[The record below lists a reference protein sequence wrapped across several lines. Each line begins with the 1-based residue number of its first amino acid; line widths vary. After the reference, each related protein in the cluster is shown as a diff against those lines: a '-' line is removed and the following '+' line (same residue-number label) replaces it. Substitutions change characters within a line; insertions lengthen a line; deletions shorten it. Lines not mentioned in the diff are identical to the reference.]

1 MREDPQ
7 FEKARQKA
15 FRLLARRAQSK
26 KELKEKL
33 LDRGFEKAV
42 VDRIVKTF
50 TDDGY
55 LNDETFARD
64 WARHLARNRHYGNR
78 RIEMSLAGKG
88 ISKDLIAKAIAEARG
103 EIEEREG
110 IRRVLRKKL
119 KGRKPSGLDR
129 AEIRRLAQSL
139 ALRGYGWPLILEAL
153 GKKQEGL
160 FDDIE

>member
-1 MREDPQ
+1 MRDDPQ
-7 FEKARQKA
+7 FEKARQRA

-26 KELKEKL
+26 KELKDKL
-33 LDRGFEKAV
+33 IDRGFEMAV
-42 VDRIVKTF
+42 VDRVVKMF
-50 TDDGY
+50 TEDGY

-88 ISKDLIAKAIAEARG
+88 IAKDLIARAIAEARG

-110 IRRVLRKKL
+110 IRKVLQKKL
-119 KGRKPSGLDR
+119 RGRKPGGLDR
-129 AEIRRLAQSL
+129 AEKRRLAQSL
-139 ALRGYGWPLILEAL
+139 ALRGYSWPLIIEAL

>member
-1 MREDPQ
+1 MRDDPQ
-7 FEKARQKA
+7 FEKARQRA

-26 KELKEKL
+26 KELKDKL
-33 LDRGFEKAV
+33 ADRGFEKAA
-42 VDRIVKTF
+42 VDGVIKMF
-50 TDDGY
+50 TEQGY

-88 ISKDLIAKAIAEARG
+88 IPKELIAKAITEARG

-110 IRRVLRKKL
+110 LRKVLQKKL
-119 KGRKPSGLDR
+119 KGRKPGRLDR
-129 AEIRRLAQSL
+129 AEKRRLARSL
-139 ALRGYGWPLILEAL
+139 ALRGYAWPLIIEAL

>member
-1 MREDPQ
+1 MRDDPQ
-7 FEKARQKA
+7 FEKAKQKA

-26 KELKEKL
+26 KELQQKL
-33 LDRGFEKAV
+33 SDRGFEKPAV
-42 VDRIVKTF
+42 DGVIKMF
-50 TDDGY
+50 TEQGY

-88 ISKDLIAKAIAEARG
+88 IPKDLIAKAITEARG

-110 IRRVLRKKL
+110 IRKVLQKKL
-119 KGRKPSGLDR
+119 KGRKPGGLDR
-129 AEIRRLAQSL
+129 AEKRRLAQSL
-139 ALRGYGWPLILEAL
+139 AIRGYAWPLIIEAL

>member
-7 FEKARQKA
+7 FEKARQRA

-26 KELKEKL
+26 KELRQKL
-33 LDRGFEKAV
+33 SDRGFEKPV
-42 VDRIVKTF
+42 VDEVVKTF
-50 TDDGY
+50 TQQGY
-55 LNDETFARD
+55 LNDEVFSRD

-88 ISKDLIAKAIAEARG
+88 IPKDLITKAIAEARG

-110 IRRVLRKKL
+110 LRKVLQKKL
-119 KGRKPSGLDR
+119 KGRKPGGLDR
-129 AEIRRLAQSL
+129 AEKRRLAQSL
-139 ALRGYGWPLILEAL
+139 ALRGYAWPLIIEAL

>member
-1 MREDPQ
+1 MRDDPQ
-7 FEKARQKA
+7 FEKAKQKA

-26 KELKEKL
+26 KELQQKL
-33 LDRGFEKAV
+33 SDRGFEKPAV
-42 VDRIVKTF
+42 DGVIKIF
-50 TDDGY
+50 TEQGY

-88 ISKDLIAKAIAEARG
+88 IPKDLIAKAITEARG

-110 IRRVLRKKL
+110 IRKVLQKKL
-119 KGRKPSGLDR
+119 KGRKPGGLDR
-129 AEIRRLAQSL
+129 AEKRRLAQSL
-139 ALRGYGWPLILEAL
+139 ALRGYAWPLIIEAL

>member
-1 MREDPQ
+1 MRDDPQ
-7 FEKARQKA
+7 FEKAKQKA

-26 KELKEKL
+26 KELQQKL
-33 LDRGFEKAV
+33 SDRGFEKPAV
-42 VDRIVKTF
+42 DGVIKMF
-50 TDDGY
+50 TEQGY
-55 LNDETFARD
+55 LNDEVFSRD

-88 ISKDLIAKAIAEARG
+88 IPKDLIAKAITEARG

-110 IRRVLRKKL
+110 IRKVLQKKL
-119 KGRKPSGLDR
+119 KGRKPGGLDR
-129 AEIRRLAQSL
+129 AEKRRLAQSL
-139 ALRGYGWPLILEAL
+139 ALRGYAWPLIIEAL

>member
-7 FEKARQKA
+7 FEKARQRA

-26 KELKEKL
+26 KELRQKL
-33 LDRGFEKAV
+33 SDRGFEKPV
-42 VDRIVKTF
+42 VDEVVKTF
-50 TDDGY
+50 TQQGY
-55 LNDETFARD
+55 LNDEVFSRD

-88 ISKDLIAKAIAEARG
+88 IPKDLIAKAITEARG

-110 IRRVLRKKL
+110 IRKVLQKKL
-119 KGRKPSGLDR
+119 KGRNPGGLDR
-129 AEIRRLAQSL
+129 AEKRRLAQSL
-139 ALRGYGWPLILEAL
+139 ALRGYAWPLIIEAL

>member
-1 MREDPQ
+1 MRDDPQ
-7 FEKARQKA
+7 FEKAKQKA

-26 KELKEKL
+26 KELQQKL
-33 LDRGFEKAV
+33 LDRGFEKPA
-42 VDRIVKTF
+42 VDRVVIWF
-50 TDDGY
+50 TEQGY

-88 ISKDLIAKAIAEARG
+88 IAKDLIVKAIAEARW

-110 IRRVLRKKL
+110 IRKVLQKKL
-119 KGRKPSGLDR
+119 KGRKPGGLDR
-129 AEIRRLAQSL
+129 AEKRRLARSL
-139 ALRGYGWPLILEAL
+139 ALRGYAWPLIIEAL

>member
-1 MREDPQ
+1 MRDDPQ
-7 FEKARQKA
+7 FEKAKQKA

-26 KELKEKL
+26 KELQQKL
-33 LDRGFEKAV
+33 SDRGFEKPV
-42 VDRIVKTF
+42 VDGVIKMF
-50 TDDGY
+50 TEQGY
-55 LNDETFARD
+55 LNDENFARD

-88 ISKDLIAKAIAEARG
+88 IPKDLIAKAITEARG

-110 IRRVLRKKL
+110 IRKVLQKKL
-119 KGRKPSGLDR
+119 KGRKPGGLDR
-129 AEIRRLAQSL
+129 AEKRRLAQSL
-139 ALRGYGWPLILEAL
+139 AIRGYAWPLIIEAL

>member
-26 KELKEKL
+26 KELRQKL
-33 LDRGFEKAV
+33 SDRGFEKPAV
-42 VDRIVKTF
+42 DGVIKMF
-50 TDDGY
+50 TEQGY

-88 ISKDLIAKAIAEARG
+88 IPKDLIAKAITEARG

-110 IRRVLRKKL
+110 IRKVLQKKL
-119 KGRKPSGLDR
+119 KGRKPGGLDR
-129 AEIRRLAQSL
+129 AEKRRLAQSL
-139 ALRGYGWPLILEAL
+139 ALRGYAWPLIIEAL

>member
-7 FEKARQKA
+7 FERARQKA

-26 KELKEKL
+26 KELQKKL
-33 LDRGFEKAV
+33 VDRGFEKPV
-42 VDRIVKTF
+42 VDRVVKMF
-50 TDDGY
+50 TEHGY
-55 LNDETFARD
+55 LNDEAFSRD

-78 RIEMSLAGKG
+78 RIEMSLAVKG
-88 ISKDLIAKAIAEARG
+88 IPKDLIEKAIAEARG

-110 IRRVLRKKL
+110 IRKVLQKKL
-119 KGRKPSGLDR
+119 KGRKPGGLDR
-129 AEIRRLAQSL
+129 AEKRRLAQSL
-139 ALRGYGWPLILEAL
+139 ALRGYSWPLIIEAL

>member
-1 MREDPQ
+1 MRDDPQ
-7 FEKARQKA
+7 FEKAKQKA

-26 KELKEKL
+26 KELQQKL
-33 LDRGFEKAV
+33 SDRGFEKPAV
-42 VDRIVKTF
+42 DGVIKMF
-50 TDDGY
+50 TEQGY

-88 ISKDLIAKAIAEARG
+88 IPKDLIAKAITEARG

-110 IRRVLRKKL
+110 IRKVLQKKL
-119 KGRKPSGLDR
+119 KGRKPGGLDR
-129 AEIRRLAQSL
+129 AEKRRLAQSL
-139 ALRGYGWPLILEAL
+139 ALRGYAWPLIIEAL

>member
-7 FEKARQKA
+7 FEKARQRA
-15 FRLLARRAQSK
+15 FRLLTRRAQSK

-33 LDRGFEKAV
+33 IDRGFEKAV
-42 VDRIVKTF
+42 VDRVVKMF
-50 TDDGY
+50 TDYGY
-55 LNDETFARD
+55 LNDEIFARD

-88 ISKDLIAKAIAEARG
+88 IAKDLIAAAIADARG

-110 IRRVLRKKL
+110 IRKVLQKKL
-119 KGRKPSGLDR
+119 KGRKPGSLDR
-129 AEIRRLAQSL
+129 AEKRRLAQSL
-139 ALRGYGWPLILEAL
+139 ALRGYSWPLIIEAL